1 MSDKLI
7 IDGKFEYT
15 ETGEGP
21 ALVLLHGLFGE
32 LSNFEHTIAHFSKRY
47 RVLTPIMPLYKT
59 KLKVGVG
66 AFSNY
71 IEEFIDH
78 MKLEDVN
85 LLGNSLGGHVA
96 LVYANKNPHK
106 VKTLILTGSSGLYE
120 KAFGSDYPRKDD
132 KEFLRKRIA
141 VTFYDQKFVTDEL
154 VNQCHSLV
162 NDRSALI
169 NILRIAKS
177 AIKHNMKDDLPNFK
191 MPVLLIW
198 GKNDNIT
205 PPEVAVQFNE
215 LMPNST
221 LEWIDKCGHAPMM
234 EHPEEFNTKLDEWIS
249 RYN

>member
-1 MSDKLI
+1 MNDI
-7 IDGKFEYT
+7 IEEGKFEYI
-15 ETGEGP
+15 EKGEGQP
-21 ALVLLHGLFGE
+21 LVLLHGLFGE
-32 LSNFEHTIAHFSKRY
+32 LSNFEHTIEHFSGKY
-47 RVLTPIMPLYKT
+47 RVLMPIMPLYKT

-66 AFSNY
+66 AFANY
-71 IEEFIDH
+71 IEDFIDH
-78 MKLEDVN
+78 MKLKDVN

-96 LVYANKNPHK
+96 LVYANKRPEM

-132 KEFLRKRIA
+132 KEFLRKRIS

-154 VNQCHSLV
+154 VDRCHSLV
-162 NDRSALI
+162 NDRAALI

-177 AIKHNMKDDLPNFK
+177 AIKHNMKEDLPHFK
-191 MPVLLIW
+191 MPTLLIW

-234 EHPEEFNTKLDEWIS
+234 EHPQKFNETLETWLNK
-249 RYN
+249 